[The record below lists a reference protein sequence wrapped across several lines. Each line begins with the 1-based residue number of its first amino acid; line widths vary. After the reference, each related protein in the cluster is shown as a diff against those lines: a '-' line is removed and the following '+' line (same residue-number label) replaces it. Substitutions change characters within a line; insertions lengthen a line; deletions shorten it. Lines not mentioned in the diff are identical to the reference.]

1 MRNEITSLGK
11 AFDKVR
17 SLNLDITLDQ
27 KIKLNEIIGEL
38 AREEYKSGSDMIQ
51 KYLNL

>member
-1 MRNEITSLGK
+1 MRNEITSLGN

-27 KIKLNEIIGEL
+27 KLKLSEIIGQL
-38 AREEYKSGSDMIQ
+38 AREEYNSGSEMAQ
-51 KYLNL
+51 KYLNK